1 MQTHNIKRV
10 HAHKKKKLVARGGK
24 RGKTSGRG
32 GKGQT
37 ARAGNKRRPAMRD
50 IIKKLPK
57 LRGHGKNRS
66 KSVFDR
72 GPFAVVNVGQLNI
85 FKAGDTVTPEI
96 LAKKGLIPTLVGKL
110 PTVKI
115 LGNGD
120 LTVKVTIERCAVSA
134 SARTKIEAAGGNA
147 VEAPKKEKEVKKEK
161 PAKKGKSAPAK
172 KKEKPAKKEAKKEET
187 KESK

>member
-1 MQTHNIKRV
+1 MQIHQIKRV
-10 HAHKKKKLVARGGK
+10 HAHKKPKLLARGGK

-72 GPFAVVNVGQLNI
+72 GPFAVVNVGALNV
-85 FKAGDTVTPEI
+85 FKAGEIVTRES
-96 LAKKGLIPTLVGKL
+96 LDAKGLIPQSFGRL
-110 PTVKI
+110 PAVKI
-115 LGNGD
+115 LGSGD
-120 LTVKVTIERCAVSA
+120 ITVKVTVEGCDVSA
-134 SARTKIEAAGGNA
+134 SAKAKIESAGGNVVVKEKKVSSKEEKKPKVKA
-147 VEAPKKEKEVKKEK
+147 KAPKKK
-161 PAKKGKSAPAK
+161 
-172 KKEKPAKKEAKKEET
+172 
-187 KESK
+187 